1 MSYQDFLS
9 ERELDQEND
18 CFGNHPVYSI
28 DNKEEPKI
36 QNQQQSLISIQ
47 IEIGDNQAKELKID
61 SIDDV
66 DKSINNFC
74 KENNLPKEA
83 KNSIKNLLL
92 EEIEKKIMQCKS
104 YYI

>member
-18 CFGNHPVYSI
+18 CFGNHPPFSI
-28 DNKEEPKI
+28 DNKENPKI

-66 DKSINNFC
+66 DKSINDFC
-74 KENNLPKEA
+74 VENNLPKEA
-83 KNSIKNLLL
+83 KMSIKNLLL
-92 EEIEKKIMQCKS
+92 EEIEKKINQCKS